1 MKKVVFIILG
11 SICTLVGI
19 IGIFIPVLPTT
30 PLLLLAAWLFVR
42 SSDNLYNWLINHRI
56 LGIYIKSYV
65 KYRGVDMKY
74 KIFAI
79 SMVWI
84 TILFSTTLV
93 NSVYLKILLIVIMLG
108 VTLHISSLRTLTKEE
123 VMALE
128 EFEKI
133 EKEKSLDTLKDDYVE
148 QKY

>member
-123 VMALE
+123 VMDVE

>member
-123 VMALE
+123 VMDLE

>member
-1 MKKVVFIILG
+1 MKKVIFIILG